1 MALPLARDGIPTG
14 ERRALRR
21 SLRRTLVL
29 RAVLGLALLGALA
42 LALLLARDAGV
53 RQAPLVSS
61 ETTAMVALDLSAS
74 IGNFPRIAA
83 VLRRIARDEENAGL
97 VVFSGGAYEL
107 LSPGAPAREVGS
119 FARFFTPLREGG
131 EVYPTNPW
139 DVAEFRGG
147 TSIASGL
154 DAARAALRRE
164 GVSRGAIVLA
174 SDLDV
179 EHDSESVGEA
189 ILAVRRDGIELRIVP
204 VGALPQHRAFFEQLV
219 GRAAFLAE
227 EDAEA
232 PVATAAERR
241 FGGTLPWGFLLVSAL
256 AIIFLTAN
264 ERFLSRVE
272 VRP

>member
-1 MALPLARDGIPTG
+1 MAFQLTREGIPTG
-14 ERRALRR
+14 ERSELRQALRR
-21 SLRRTLVL
+21 TTLLR
-29 RAVLGLALLGALA
+29 ALLGLV
-42 LALLLARDAGV
+42 LLAALSVAFLLSRDAGV

-107 LSPGAPAREVGS
+107 LPPGAPAREVGS

-147 TSIASGL
+147 TSIGSGL

-179 EHDSESVGEA
+179 EADSESVSEA
-189 ILAVRRDGIELRIVP
+189 VVAIRRDGIELRIVP
-204 VGALPQHRAFFEQLV
+204 VGALPQNRAFFEQLV

-256 AIIFLTAN
+256 AVVFLTAN
-264 ERFLSRVE
+264 ERFLSRLE

>member
-1 MALPLARDGIPTG
+1 MAFPLVRDGIPTG

-21 SLRRTLVL
+21 SLRRTGVL
-29 RAVLGLALLGALA
+29 RAVLGLALLAALA

-107 LSPGAPAREVGS
+107 LPPGAPAREVGS

-154 DAARAALRRE
+154 DAARSALRRD
-164 GVSRGAIVLA
+164 GVSQGAIVLA

-179 EHDSESVGEA
+179 EADSESVTEA

-204 VGALPQHRAFFEQLV
+204 VGALPQNRAFFEQLV

-256 AIIFLTAN
+256 AVVFLTAN
-264 ERFLSRVE
+264 ERFLSRLE

>member
-1 MALPLARDGIPTG
+1 MRDGVPTG

-21 SLRRTLVL
+21 SLRRTVVL
-29 RAVLGLALLGALA
+29 RAVLALALLAALA

-61 ETTAMVALDLSAS
+61 ERTAMVALDLSAS

-107 LSPGAPAREVGS
+107 LPPGAPAREVGS

-154 DAARAALRRE
+154 EAARAALRRD
-164 GVSRGAIVLA
+164 GVSQGAIVLA

-179 EHDSESVGEA
+179 EADSESVSKA
-189 ILAVRRDGIELRIVP
+189 IVAVRRDRIELRIVP
-204 VGALPQHRAFFEQLV
+204 VGPLPSTARSSSSSSGAQRSSRRRMLRLRSRQSPSDAS
-219 GRAAFLAE
+219 AA
-227 EDAEA
+227 
-232 PVATAAERR
+232 RCR
-241 FGGTLPWGFLLVSAL
+241 GGSYWWVRWPWS
-256 AIIFLTAN
+256 
-264 ERFLSRVE
+264 S
-272 VRP
+272 